1 MKKLNISADTPLSAL
16 FHDGCHDQLVND
28 IKYLCDFLIDCQS
41 DVDVLKVS
49 RFDLVSRFDFDFSSP
64 KFRPCKVYQKLANM
78 VNRHLLIVSH
88 RELSRYMAEHS
99 NLHASAESIYRSIYK
114 YM

>member
-16 FHDGCHDQLVND
+16 FHDGCHDQQKND
-28 IKYLCDFLIDCQS
+28 IKYLCNFLIDCQS

-49 RFDLVSRFDFDFSSP
+49 RFDFDFNSP

-114 YM
+114 YI

>member
-16 FHDGCHDQLVND
+16 FHEGCHAQLVND
-28 IKYLCDFLIDCQS
+28 IKYLCGFLIDCQS

-49 RFDLVSRFDFDFSSP
+49 RFDFDFSSP
-64 KFRPCKVYQKLANM
+64 KFHPCKVYQKLANM

-88 RELSRYMAEHS
+88 RALSRYMAEHS

-114 YM
+114 YI

>member
-1 MKKLNISADTPLSAL
+1 MKKKHISADTPLSAL
-16 FHDGCHDQLVND
+16 FHEGCHDQLVND
-28 IKYLCDFLIDCQS
+28 IEYLCDFLIDCQS

-49 RFDLVSRFDFDFSSP
+49 RFDFDFRSP
-64 KFRPCKVYQKLANM
+64 KFLPCKVYQKLANM
-78 VNRHLLIVSH
+78 FNRHLLIVSL

-114 YM
+114 YI

>member
-1 MKKLNISADTPLSAL
+1 MKKKHISADTPLSAL
-16 FHDGCHDQLVND
+16 FYEGCHDQLVND
-28 IKYLCDFLIDCQS
+28 IEYLCDFLIDCQS

-49 RFDLVSRFDFDFSSP
+49 RFDFDFSSS

-78 VNRHLLIVSH
+78 VNRHLMIVSH

>member
-16 FHDGCHDQLVND
+16 FHDGCHAQLVND
-28 IKYLCDFLIDCQS
+28 IKYLCNFLIDCQS
-41 DVDVLKVS
+41 DVDVLK
-49 RFDLVSRFDFDFSSP
+49 VSRFDFDFSSP

-114 YM
+114 YI